1 MHAFYGDLLVTWQAD
16 ILTRLVEVIYE
27 NHGWR
32 MPGGVLVGDHSD
44 MDRDTL
50 TRIYLTAAKK
60 IKKETVTKKAV
71 GLSAQYY
78 SALQRYDEVSLPTA
92 HEFLLSP
99 DPPPNTSRSSIYGV
113 RTLIERNVISHGGS
127 HRRSPHGRGC
137 TTSGANCSQCAID
150 EQFRRALRFSEAATR
165 ALSGLL
171 RDRAWS
177 IWQNYSFQTRM

>member
-27 NHGWR
+27 NHGWK
-32 MPGGVLVGDHSD
+32 MPGGVLVGDHSN

-50 TRIYLTAAKK
+50 TRIYLSAAKK

-71 GLSAQYY
+71 GLSEQYY
-78 SALQRYDEVSLPTA
+78 SALQRYDEVSLPATD
-92 HEFLLSP
+92 HSLLSP
-99 DPPPNTSRSSIYGV
+99 DPPPNTVRSFIYGV

-127 HRRSPHGRGC
+127 HRRSPRGRGC

-150 EQFRRALRFSEAATR
+150 EQFRRALRFSEAAIW

-171 RDRAWS
+171 RNRAWS
-177 IWQNYSFQTRM
+177 IWQSCSFETRM